1 MIAVFD
7 VGNTNITIG
16 VFQNNKIIDVFR
28 IPTIFGKKENIFYKK
43 LKKKLNK
50 KKYEI
55 SDGFLGSVVPD
66 VNKIIKKVLK
76 KYFNI
81 ILKSLNKKVKLNI
94 KNKYKKPEEVGED
107 RIANAV
113 AAAKFFKNQNVIV
126 VDFGTAITFDVINT
140 REEYC
145 GGLILPGINLC
156 VQSLFEK
163 TAKLPVV
170 KIKNIK
176 KFIGN
181 TTETSIISGI
191 KNGITGAIKY
201 IINGI
206 KKELK
211 SNKVKIILTG
221 GDANLIK
228 FDIDKNQIIDKD
240 FTLKGFKI
248 IYDLNKER

>member
-1 MIAVFD
+1 
-7 VGNTNITIG
+7 
-16 VFQNNKIIDVFR
+16 
-28 IPTIFGKKENIFYKK
+28 
-43 LKKKLNK
+43 
-50 KKYEI
+50 
-55 SDGFLGSVVPD
+55 
-66 VNKIIKKVLK
+66 
-76 KYFNI
+76 
-81 ILKSLNKKVKLNI
+81 
-94 KNKYKKPEEVGED
+94 
-107 RIANAV
+107 
-113 AAAKFFKNQNVIV
+113 
-126 VDFGTAITFDVINT
+126 
-140 REEYC
+140 
-145 GGLILPGINLC
+145 